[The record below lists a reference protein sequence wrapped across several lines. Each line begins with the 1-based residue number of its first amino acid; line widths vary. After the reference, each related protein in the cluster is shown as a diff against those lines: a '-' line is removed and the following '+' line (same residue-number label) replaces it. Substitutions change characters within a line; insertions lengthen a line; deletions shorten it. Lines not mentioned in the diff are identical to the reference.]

1 MTDIDQSPPLH
12 LVLPLLPLAKRNV
25 LPRRL
30 LVETPPAELALG
42 ELRPR
47 RLQQLLLLPARL
59 IVLVSRL
66 LQSCPQLQRLG
77 LPLRH
82 LLSRLLLLQLPLHR
96 LALFNQLFLLI
107 GDDALILRVEG
118 LAFLLENLPANSFV
132 LGNAVRIE
140 LSAASFAALHQF
152 GGIVLLYLYSVLAV
166 DLLDVSLLVGAALY
180 LPVVVLSVVVLFV
193 VVLSVVVLLAIILLL
208 PLRLVSLIG
217 LLCAGIVL
225 FLPLLRFLARVVVSL
240 LIFVVP
246 AGLRRLVVVFGV
258 MLLHLLIDI
267 LV

>member
-166 DLLDVSLLVGAALY
+166 DLLDVSLLVGAALS
-180 LPVVVLSVVVLFV
+180 LPVVVLPVVVLF
-193 VVLSVVVLLAIILLL
+193 VVVLLAIILLL

>member
-47 RLQQLLLLPARL
+47 RLQQLLLLPTRL

-82 LLSRLLLLQLPLHR
+82 LLSRLLLLQLPLHG
-96 LALFNQLFLLI
+96 LALFYQLFLLI

-166 DLLDVSLLVGAALY
+166 DLLDVSLLVGAALS
-180 LPVVVLSVVVLFV
+180 LPVVVLPVVVLF
-193 VVLSVVVLLAIILLL
+193 VVVLLAIILLL

>member
-1 MTDIDQSPPLH
+1 MTDIDQSPPPH

-42 ELRPR
+42 ELGPR

-59 IVLVSRL
+59 IVLISRL
-66 LQSCPQLQRLG
+66 LQSRPQLQRLR

-82 LLSRLLLLQLPLHR
+82 LLPRLLLLQLPLHS
-96 LALFNQLFLLI
+96 LPLFYQLLLLVGHDALF
-107 GDDALILRVEG
+107 LRVEG

-152 GGIVLLYLYSVLAV
+152 GGVVLLYLYSVLAV
-166 DLLDVSLLVGAALY
+166 DLLDVSLLVGAALS
-180 LPVVVLSVVVLFV
+180 LPVVVLPVVVLPV
-193 VVLSVVVLLAIILLL
+193 VVLPVVVLLAIILLL
-208 PLRLVSLIG
+208 PLRLISLIG
-217 LLCAGIVL
+217 LLCAGVVL
-225 FLPLLRFLARVVVSL
+225 FLPLLRFRSRVVVSFL
-240 LIFVVP
+240 VFVVL
-246 AGLRRLVVVFGV
+246 AGLRRLVVIFGV